1 MSIVSSGEYVPPRL
15 KYLVNRLENYRIQ
28 HLKLTAESTA
38 TANSGDRIT
47 FNLPA
52 QGLAN
57 MESFT
62 LSGLCEA
69 VTADATLPNN
79 GVSGLISRI
88 DVSAGG
94 VVISSCQNYNQLHQV
109 LRQWTIGRTANR
121 QHAIGGGVG
130 NDTALSVG
138 GDELCAPFIHGTFQS
153 VAGASPTAA
162 EFKDAVQA
170 SADYQRS
177 VKITSGSANAIP
189 FNLSSWIDFLGMEQG
204 YVLDL
209 ATLPAPLQVQITLD
223 TSRVLGNGGST
234 CDFKLTD
241 LYAKLDV
248 IEFPLMSRAIMA
260 MLNAGEALSV
270 PFTRYLSYSFA
281 NASGA
286 GISNRF
292 SVASQCLSKLWIN
305 NVKSANYSQAAAA
318 DGRNQLMFVSDADSS
333 TDYWVEVD
341 NRRMATYNINAK
353 NEAYDWCLC
362 SLGAKHS
369 DYDNLYTGM
378 GAHGTATNV
387 NGNVS
392 AFGTYNY
399 FNSAFSLVFNFGYA
413 DWDSDSNA
421 NVSGINTQ
429 GLSSAVVV
437 NALTGNQSAAHTQNV
452 WAETKAVLNIQRGR
466 VISVDY

>member
-1 MSIVSSGEYVPPRL
+1 MSIVGSGEYVPQRL
-15 KYLVNRLENYRIQ
+15 KYLVNRLENFRVQ
-28 HLKLTAESTA
+28 HLKLTAESTS
-38 TANSGDRIT
+38 TAASGDKIT
-47 FNLPA
+47 FNLPS

-57 MESFT
+57 LESFT
-62 LSGLCEA
+62 LSGKCEA
-69 VTADATLPNN
+69 VTNAAVLPMN

-121 QHAIGGGVG
+121 QQSLGGGVG
-130 NDTALSVG
+130 NDSALSVG
-138 GDELCAPFIHGTFQS
+138 GDELVAPFIHGTFGS
-153 VAGASPTAA
+153 LTATPTAA
-162 EFKDAVQA
+162 EVQDIVQA
-170 SADYQRS
+170 SAAYQKA
-177 VKITSGSANAIP
+177 VQITAGSANSIP
-189 FNLSSWIDFLGMEQG
+189 FNLSSWLDFLGMEQG

-209 ATLPAPLQVQITLD
+209 ATIPAPLQIQITLD
-223 TSRVLGNGGST
+223 TSRVLGKTAAGAT
-234 CDFKLTD
+234 DFKLTD

-260 MLNAGEALSV
+260 MLNAGETISV

-305 NVKSANYSQAAAA
+305 NVKSDFYTQDTAA
-318 DGRNQLMFVSDADSS
+318 DGRNQKMFVSDADSS
-333 TDYWVEVD
+333 SDYWCEID
-341 NRRMATYNINAK
+341 NRRTATYNINLK
-353 NEAYDWCLC
+353 NEGYDWCKC
-362 SLGAKHS
+362 ALGARHA

-378 GAHGTATNV
+378 GGHATATNA
-387 NGNVS
+387 NGNV
-392 AFGTYNY
+392 AAYGTYNY

-413 DWDSDSNA
+413 DWDADSNA
-421 NVSGINTQ
+421 NVSGYNSQ

-437 NALTGNQSAAHTQNV
+437 NATTGNQSADHTQNI

>member
-1 MSIVSSGEYVPPRL
+1 MSIVSSGEYVPQRL
-15 KYLVNRLENYRIQ
+15 KYLVNRLENYRVQ
-28 HLKLTAESTA
+28 HLKLTAESTS

-62 LSGLCEA
+62 LAGLCEA
-69 VTADATLPNN
+69 VTNDAVMPMN

-109 LRQWTIGRTANR
+109 LRQWTLGRTANR
-121 QHAIGGGVG
+121 QQSIGGGVG
-130 NDTALSVG
+130 NDSALPVG
-138 GDELCAPFIHGTFQS
+138 GDELAAPFIHGTFGS
-153 VAGASPTAA
+153 LTATPTAD
-162 EFKDAVQA
+162 EVKDIVQA
-170 SADYQRS
+170 SAEFQKAT
-177 VKITSGSANAIP
+177 KITAGSANSIP

-223 TSRVLGNGGST
+223 TSRVLGDVGGSAT
-234 CDFKLTD
+234 DFKLTD

-248 IEFPLMSRAIMA
+248 IEFPLMSRAIIA
-260 MLNAGEALSV
+260 MLNAGESISV

-305 NVKSANYSQAAAA
+305 NVKSTNYSQATAA

-333 TDYWVEVD
+333 TDYWCEVD
-341 NRRMATYNINAK
+341 NRRMSTYNINLK
-353 NEAYDWCLC
+353 NEGYDWCKC
-362 SLGAKHS
+362 SLGARHA

-378 GAHGTATNV
+378 GSHATATNA
-387 NGNVS
+387 NGNVA

-413 DWDSDSNA
+413 DWDADSNA

-437 NALTGNQSAAHTQNV
+437 NALTGNQSAAHTQNI